1 MLSFF
6 LEKSL
11 SLSEL
16 KIALDLHL
24 WKSYYRAPSTP
35 DPFTLTP
42 LSFSELV
49 NTSHDLHFQ
58 ILFNFFLLS

>member
-1 MLSFF
+1 M
-6 LEKSL
+6 L

-24 WKSYYRAPSTP
+24 WKSYDRAPSTP